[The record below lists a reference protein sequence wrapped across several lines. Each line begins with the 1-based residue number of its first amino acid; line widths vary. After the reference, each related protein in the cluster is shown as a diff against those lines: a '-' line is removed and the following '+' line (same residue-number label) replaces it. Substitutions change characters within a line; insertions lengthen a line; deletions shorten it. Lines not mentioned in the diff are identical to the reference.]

1 MSISFPRPTRNT
13 TSVPITTTRGRSF
26 TDPTDNSATG
36 EEFHGG
42 IAWALLLTGILLGA
56 PVWLGIAAALHALLR
71 V

>member
-1 MSISFPRPTRNT
+1 MSISFPRPTRST
-13 TSVPITTTRGRSF
+13 TRVPITTTPPRSF
-26 TDPTDNSATG
+26 ADPVDNNPEG

-56 PVWLGIAAALHALLR
+56 PIWLGVAAALHSILR